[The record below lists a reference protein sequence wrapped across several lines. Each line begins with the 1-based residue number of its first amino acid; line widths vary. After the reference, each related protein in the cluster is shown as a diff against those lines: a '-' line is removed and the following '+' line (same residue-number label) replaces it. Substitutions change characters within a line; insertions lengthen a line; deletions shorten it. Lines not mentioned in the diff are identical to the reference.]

1 MLSFVGRK
9 LHQRNFVKYFAPTHE
24 YVDVEGKTAKL
35 GLSHFATH
43 LLGDVTF
50 VNVDTGRTVKA
61 KEEIGNVE
69 AAKAVSPIMAPL
81 SLTVGELNQ
90 AIVDDPSLVGKD
102 PEGKGWIATVTIA
115 DESELKDLMKLEEYE
130 KFCKKH

>member
-1 MLSFVGRK
+1 MLSFVSKFQGRS
-9 LHQRNFVKYFAPTHE
+9 FVKYFSPTHE
-24 YVDVEGKTAKL
+24 YIDVEGNKGKI

-69 AAKAVSPIMAPL
+69 AAKAVSPIMAPV
-81 SLTVGELNQ
+81 SCKIDSMNQ
-90 AIVDDPSLVGKD
+90 AVIDEPALVGTD
-102 PEGKGWIATVTIA
+102 PEGKGWIATVTLT
-115 DESELKDLMKLEEYE
+115 DEAELSALMNGDDYE
-130 KFCKKH
+130 KFVKKN